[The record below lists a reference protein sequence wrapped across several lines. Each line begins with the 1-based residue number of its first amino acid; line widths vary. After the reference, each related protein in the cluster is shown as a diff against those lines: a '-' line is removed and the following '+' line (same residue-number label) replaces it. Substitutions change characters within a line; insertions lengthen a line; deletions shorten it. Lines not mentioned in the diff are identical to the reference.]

1 MTLLYHRHHLI
12 KELLARLFN
21 IPQPTVFRI
30 INLIELDHQMLNSST
45 LADKGYIGL
54 GLATP
59 RRGGKACRTPADM
72 KAVNRFI
79 NSRRAVVERVI
90 AQV

>member
-1 MTLLYHRHHLI
+1 
-12 KELLARLFN
+12 
-21 IPQPTVFRI
+21 
-30 INLIELDHQMLNSST
+30 MLNSST